1 MSIVIRRDISDL
13 VVLGHSPVLEVLRK
27 IDLTK
32 LGTSVVVN
40 DDGTLVGTISDGDFR
55 RWLITHQSPNL
66 DSSCDKVANEKCVS
80 ATTKSNLRE
89 IAELMTNG
97 VQLVPLLDDRG
108 RVVAVAV
115 PRMRQIA
122 IQGRLVERGQP
133 TFIIAEVGINHNGN
147 FEVAKDLID
156 AASFSGADCVKFQM
170 RDFESLYRIDFDVV
184 KSSED
189 LGAEYTKNLVL
200 ESALSSTQI
209 LKLMDYARKKE
220 LIPICTAWDPASAE
234 VLKQY
239 GVAAFKIASADL
251 TNHSLIT
258 EVLDANV
265 PVIMSTGMSTESEIV
280 SSVGILKE
288 SMASFA
294 LLHCQSCYPPAFK
307 DVNLKYMSR
316 LEEIGDS
323 IVGYSSHERGFHV
336 AVSSVAL
343 GALIIEKHITLDRN
357 ARGVDHVVSLEPKD
371 FKQMVGQVRSLE
383 EAIGSDEP
391 RRLTQGEKLNRLSL
405 AKSLVAGKNLKIG
418 HIVGANDVEV
428 KGPGR
433 GIQPNRLNELVGV
446 KLMRDIQEGEFF
458 FETDILGQ
466 IETRKNFVFDRPWGL
481 PVRFHDWNQLS
492 QGTNPD
498 FLEFHLSYRDMAI
511 PIDRIF
517 PERLCMSLV
526 VHSPDLFQGDHILD
540 LASTDEKIW
549 NQSVIELQRVVDLTC
564 ELSAKFVSTAKPKVV
579 VSMGGSSLDFPIA
592 VSERWR
598 LYERVS
604 DALSRIDQSGVMILA
619 QTLPPFPWYLG
630 GQRYCN
636 LFVDPEET
644 SKFSKTYGVDLC
656 LDVSH
661 TKLACNFLR
670 QSFSDAIELLAPL
683 SRHFHLVDASGTDDE
698 GIQIGEGEIDWIQL
712 LRQISRLAPGV
723 SFIPEIWQG
732 HNDGGSGFW
741 TALSRLERFFEPA
754 NSRLS

>member
-27 IDLTK
+27 IDLSK

-55 RWLITHQSPNL
+55 RWLITYQSPSLN
-66 DSSCDKVANEKCVS
+66 SRCDTVANEKCVS
-80 ATTKSNLRE
+80 ATTRSSLKE

-97 VQLVPLLDDRG
+97 VNLVPLLDDRG
-108 RVVAVAV
+108 RVVSVAV
-115 PRMRQIA
+115 PRMRQIE
-122 IQGRLVERGQP
+122 IQGRLIERGSP

-147 FEVAKDLID
+147 FDVAKELID

-170 RDFESLYRIDFDVV
+170 RDLESLYRIDSDVV

-251 TNHSLIT
+251 TNHSLIA

-280 SSVGILKE
+280 SSVEILKE

-343 GALIIEKHITLDRN
+343 GALIIEKHITLDRS
-357 ARGVDHVVSLEPKD
+357 ARGVDHVVSLEPID
-371 FKQMVGQVRSLE
+371 FKIMVEHVRSLE

-391 RRLTQGEKLNRLSL
+391 RTLTQGEKLNRLSL
-405 AKSLVAGKNLKIG
+405 AKSLVARKNLKIG
-418 HIVGANDVEV
+418 HIVGGDDVEV

-433 GIQPNRLNELVGV
+433 GMQPNRLNALIGV
-446 KLMRDIQEGEFF
+446 KLTRDIQEGEFF
-458 FETDILGQ
+458 FETDVLGQ
-466 IETRKNFVFDRPWGL
+466 IETRRNYVFDRPWGL
-481 PVRFHDWNQLS
+481 PVRFHDWYQLS

-498 FLEFHLSYRDMAI
+498 FLEFHLSFRDMTI
-511 PIDRIF
+511 PLDGVF
-517 PERLCMSLV
+517 PERLYMSLV

-564 ELSAKFVSTAKPKVV
+564 ELSAKFVSTTKPKVV
-579 VSMGGSSLDFPIA
+579 VSMGGSSLDFPIE
-592 VSERWR
+592 VSERER
-598 LYERVS
+598 LYERVG
-604 DALSRIDQSGVMILA
+604 DAISRIDQSGVLLLA

-644 SKFSKTYGVDLC
+644 AEFSKTYGVDLC

-670 QSFSDAIELLAPL
+670 KSFSEAIELLAPL
-683 SRHFHLVDASGTDDE
+683 SKHFHLVDASGTDDE
-698 GIQIGEGEIDWIQL
+698 GLQIGEGEIDWIHL
-712 LRQISRLAPGV
+712 LQQISRLAPGV

-741 TALSRLERFFEPA
+741 TALSRLESYFEPA
-754 NSRLS
+754 NAHLS